1 MGTSDMAVIGD
12 NLVLWSK
19 PPLAGLLAGWLLPHS
34 SHHTASPGCVGLAL
48 VNLTTSLEGYANT
61 PFIGVHLFMVSL
73 KLCYFLWYW
82 NHEIIWIN
90 KVTFGIMYSYWWSVW
105 SHVGHIGKV
114 IFFKNVGL
122 SSIYDTFKQPPLVC
136 EPYMIGHWNSLCPSS
151 INLMIIYCS

>member
-12 NLVLWSK
+12 DLVLWSK
-19 PPLAGLLAGWLLPHS
+19 PPLAGWLAAAAQLSPHRQS
-34 SHHTASPGCVGLAL
+34 WVCNHPL
-48 VNLTTSLEGYANT
+48 VNLTTSQEGYANT
-61 PFIGVHLFMVSL
+61 PFIVVRLFMVSL